1 MRTAHEQHVV
11 VAAALGEELGEAS
24 RAVAEHNLDFAGKRA
39 PDARPGVERLREG
52 IAGDEVSDLKQR
64 RHDLAGARA
73 ARAQRRAGDPIVH
86 EQDPSRPVLMAP
98 GMQRESGLRCMVR
111 RESRAVLPLQRLAV
125 PPLEACGHF
134 RGLRARELVVKGG
147 RVGVVHDAEALVPE
161 PQAVVRLLAV
171 CGREVPIEAP
181 QALEEKLAAP

>member
-1 MRTAHEQHVV
+1 
-11 VAAALGEELGEAS
+11 GEAS
-24 RAVAEHNLDFAGKRA
+24 RAVAEHDLDLAGKRA

-52 IAGDEVSDLKQR
+52 IEGDEVSDLKQR

-125 PPLEACGHF
+125 PPLEAYGHF
-134 RGLRARELVVKGG
+134 RGLRARELVVK
-147 RVGVVHDAEALVPE
+147 
-161 PQAVVRLLAV
+161 
-171 CGREVPIEAP
+171 
-181 QALEEKLAAP
+181 